1 MTAETAQTPDAVAG
15 GNFYAEGMYCHT
27 DVRRGVTRT
36 RTGTRLVALTAD
48 FLVGFRRAVVDE
60 CGPAADT
67 VFRSCGRKWG
77 GFLASRFDA
86 DMTQFHGRPVR
97 ELSMAKFRACVADL
111 FSHHGWG
118 LVELDLSRHEQGLVV
133 VTAEDPIFAAVSGP
147 SDKPV
152 DSLLAGVFAGFL
164 SGLFGRDLDCVQTAC
179 KARGEPA
186 SRFVVGLATR
196 LTGARGW
203 VEGGKTHDQVVAELA
218 AIRV

>member
-1 MTAETAQTPDAVAG
+1 MSAATAAPTA
-15 GNFYAEGMYCHT
+15 GNYYAEGLYCQT

-36 RTGTRLVALTAD
+36 RGGTRLLALTAD
-48 FLVGFRRAVVDE
+48 FLVGFRRAVIDE

-67 VFRSCGRKWG
+67 VFASCGRKWG
-77 GFLASRFDA
+77 GFLARRFEA
-86 DMTQFHGRPVR
+86 EMSAFHGRPLA
-97 ELSMAKFRACVADL
+97 EMSLAKVQALLADL

-118 LVELDLSRHEQGLVV
+118 IVRLDLTRHEQGLVV
-133 VTAEDPIFAAVSGP
+133 VTADDPIFAAVSGP

-152 DSLLAGVFAGFL
+152 DSLLAGVLAGFL

-203 VEGGKTHDQVVAELA
+203 VESGKTHDQVVAELA